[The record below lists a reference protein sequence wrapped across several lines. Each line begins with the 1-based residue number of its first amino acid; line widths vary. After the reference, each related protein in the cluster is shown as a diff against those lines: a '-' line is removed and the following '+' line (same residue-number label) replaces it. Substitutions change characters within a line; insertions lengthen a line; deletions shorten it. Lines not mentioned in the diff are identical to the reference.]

1 MKCSGASGPC
11 GRARDVDGECL
22 VFILFIMYIWPTQLP
37 RLGLA
42 GEPFSISQLG
52 SERSLALSASLVLLF
67 EFRSTLGSA
76 ACVITR

>member
-1 MKCSGASGPC
+1 MGVGTVRSEVVMQMDS
-11 GRARDVDGECL
+11 VL

-52 SERSLALSASLVLLF
+52 SERSLALFASLILLF
-67 EFRSTLGSA
+67 
-76 ACVITR
+76 